1 MLSVLHSVPTEVVP
15 LENILDSLFEIVAHG
30 QARDKAAHEEILAAL
45 RRIDVKQ
52 DRILSIL
59 NESPPIAEAEIV
71 FNNTNTEKE
80 NINTMSSLT
89 KQTNKPKGK
98 LKFVLAD
105 NGTATGTISFVDA
118 VSAPTSPASGATVAT
133 TLTSSSPAIGFTTD
147 PTGLIVTATPVTPPV
162 LPLATGVIVTASVTV
177 TNTDGSV
184 LGPFSCDNSAD
195 PMNVTATGPTG
206 ASIAFA

>member
-1 MLSVLHSVPTEVVP
+1 L
-15 LENILDSLFEIVAHG
+15 NILDDLYQIIARG
-30 QARDKAAHEEILAAL
+30 QSHDKAAHEEILAAL

-52 DRILSIL
+52 DQILSIL
-59 NESPPIAEAEIV
+59 NESPPITGAEIV
-71 FNNTNTEKE
+71 FGNDNYNDNDKENNT
-80 NINTMSSLT
+80 NTMSSLT

-118 VSAPTSPASGATVAT
+118 VGAPTSPAPGATVAT
-133 TLTSSSPAIGFTTD
+133 TLTSSSPAIGFTVD

-162 LPLATGVIVTASVTV
+162 LPLATNVVVTASVTV

-184 LGPFSCDNSAD
+184 LGPFTCDNSAD